1 MRTIWAIA
9 ANTFRAAMRDR
20 ILHGIAAFAILFI
33 LFTLFLGS
41 ISLGEELIIIRSI
54 GLGGIY
60 LFGLLITL
68 FLGGSLMHAEIER
81 RTIYLILAKP
91 VSIGQIIAG
100 KFFGLLVS
108 IALVVT
114 AMGTVYLGVVWYQGG
129 GFDGIAIPTI
139 GMTILELALF
149 IALTIFFST
158 FLTPLGATI
167 YAIILLYIGHSLSL
181 LIQFV
186 RTSGAFARTAATA
199 VSYLFPN
206 LEKFNIRNEVL
217 HHIIPSSA
225 TLGFALLYAL
235 CYTALLLALA
245 TFMLS
250 SKDL

>member
-1 MRTIWAIA
+1 MKTILAIA
-9 ANTFRAAMRDR
+9 GNTFRAAVRDR
-20 ILHGIAAFAILFI
+20 ILHGIAGFAILFI
-33 LFTLFLGS
+33 LLTLFLGS

-68 FLGGSLMHAEIER
+68 FLGGSLMHTEIER

-91 VSIGQIIAG
+91 VSIGQVIIG
-100 KFFGLLVS
+100 KFLGLLMS
-108 IALVVT
+108 IALVIAVMSAT
-114 AMGTVYLGVVWYQGG
+114 YFSVVWYQGG
-129 GFDGIAIPTI
+129 GFDVTALPAI

-158 FLTPLGATI
+158 FLSPLGATI
-167 YAIILLYIGHSLSL
+167 YAVIVLYIGHSLSL
-181 LIQFV
+181 LVQFV
-186 RTSGAFARTAATA
+186 RTNGVLARAAATA
-199 VSYLFPN
+199 ASYLFPN
-206 LEKFNIRNEVL
+206 LEKFNIRNEAL

-225 TLGFALLYAL
+225 SLGFAVLYAL